1 MLDLALT
8 TPALVLLAPL
18 LAVVALG
25 VWVRMG
31 RPILFA
37 QPRLGLDEK
46 VFSVLKFRTMTNATG
61 PDGLPLSDARRL
73 TPLGSFLRR
82 TSLDELPQL
91 WNVLKGEMSLIG
103 PRPLFPEYVDY
114 YTTDERLRHTVRPG
128 ITGLAQVSGRNLLTW
143 EERLALDSRYARE
156 ATPLGDLSIL
166 ARTIAGVICRRD
178 VIVIPG
184 ELLGRLD
191 ACRRPYTGR
200 AGNHGAAA
208 SPAPR
213 GGGPTDSG

>member
-1 MLDLALT
+1 
-8 TPALVLLAPL
+8 
-18 LAVVALG
+18 
-25 VWVRMG
+25 MG

-37 QPRLGLDEK
+37 QPLLGLDEK

-143 EERLALDSRYARE
+143 EERLALDVRYATDVHLTLDIKLALLTVARVVAGSGTSPDVR
-156 ATPLGDLSIL
+156 AT
-166 ARTIAGVICRRD
+166 ANAQ
-178 VIVIPG
+178 
-184 ELLGRLD
+184 GRLD
-191 ACRRPYTGR
+191 EF
-200 AGNHGAAA
+200 
-208 SPAPR
+208 R
-213 GGGPTDSG
+213 GGGRTSQ